1 MALNIWDPEK
11 VNRQN
16 AKSDDENNTVSFFG
30 NFACFCLLC
39 KV

>member
-11 VNRQN
+11 INRQN

-30 NFACFCLLC
+30 NFCLLLSF
-39 KV
+39 V